1 MENFIGI
8 MLAIINAIIT
18 IYITVAI
25 IFFAI
30 FWIRNYDVKITHY
43 KDNKVEKPE
52 GIKRILMY
60 LLLAFTWPVSI
71 YNGLRKK

>member
-1 MENFIGI
+1 MENFIVI
-8 MLAIINAIIT
+8 LLVIINVIIT
-18 IYITVAI
+18 IYITFAI

-52 GIKRILMY
+52 GIKKILMY
-60 LLLAFTWPVSI
+60 FFMALSWPIAI
-71 YNGLRKK
+71 YNGKKEG

>member
-8 MLAIINAIIT
+8 VLAIINAIIT

-30 FWIRNYDVKITHY
+30 FWIRNYDVKITYY
-43 KDNKVEKPE
+43 KDNKVEKPK
-52 GIKRILMY
+52 GIKRMLLYFLMA
-60 LLLAFTWPVSI
+60 LSWPIAI
-71 YNGLRKK
+71 YNGLKEK